1 MPTVNEPPATPT
13 NRLVTR
19 NCQNSVAR
27 EIMKIGM
34 TVDSIS
40 TKNTM
45 RPPNLSVHMP
55 NGTRI
60 NEPAS
65 TCKSAKPLPFLRHFL
80 MNVRARYS
88 MHRRRRLDVHQA
100 RDGGMGGK
108 NRGYHQGG
116 TPESMLI
123 NCPGR
128 RFSL

>member
-19 NCQNSVAR
+19 NCQNSVAW

-60 NEPAS
+60 NEPVS
-65 TCKSAKPLPFLRHFL
+65 TGIATSRPNWVSFSPSVFEI
-80 MNVRARYS
+80 
-88 MHRRRRLDVHQA
+88 
-100 RDGGMGGK
+100 
-108 NRGYHQGG
+108 G
-116 TPESMLI
+116 TPITANIIQTMKHTVNAVVLAVTTDQ
-123 NCPGR
+123 P
-128 RFSL
+128 L